1 MAGARKRITRQGLG
15 IPESAAGQGEKAGL
29 QSSLSTD
36 RSSTLVGDLANVE
49 YNTTR
54 RIHNPSH
61 DCDSNR
67 DVFCYICCKYE
78 VSSLRKQI
86 DDDIKGTYKE
96 IFGLHI
102 GEHSWVPN
110 IICNSCRIM
119 LNRWKKDKKAIKF
132 SSPSEWNEPLCKE
145 DCFFCLNKVSN
156 NFNVKN
162 KHNIVYKTVTSVTV
176 TSVKAPILS
185 NRQKKN

>member
-1 MAGARKRITRQGLG
+1 MQGLG
-15 IPESAAGQGEKAGL
+15 TPVLAVGQGGKAGP
-29 QSSLSTD
+29 QTSSSCN

-54 RIHNPSH
+54 RSNNPSH

-86 DDDIKGTYKE
+86 DDDIKVTYKE
-96 IFGLHI
+96 MFDLHI

-110 IICNSCRIM
+110 IICNSCRLI
-119 LNRWKKDKKAIKF
+119 LIRWKKDKKAITF
-132 SSPSEWNEPLCKE
+132 SSPSEWNEPLRKE
-145 DCFFCLNKVSN
+145 DCFFCSNKVSKN
-156 NFNVKN
+156 LNIKN
-162 KHNIVYKTVTSVTV
+162 KRNIV
-176 TSVKAPILS
+176 
-185 NRQKKN
+185 